1 MQYGALL
8 NAKDVVGLADY
19 QGRSWPGFHRHFAMV
34 WLALTW
40 MARLRSPIP
49 PPNLDHAPSEPRDP
63 TASEHQPPAAPKAQ
77 EPPPAATKETLCSR
91 ESEANASAAYV
102 PPLRNDQ
109 PAPVAGFAGPT
120 SGAAYVP
127 PLRNDQPLSTDI
139 PKPAVIIRF
148 AGIEVPL
155 RCPVTGQAT
164 VGDLPRQAWESIQS
178 AHRRF
183 LGWCRSA
190 IHYELLLL
198 DWKPSTE
205 PLLPRLGSP

>member
-1 MQYGALL
+1 MPRPSRNVLNRREEVQYGALL

-109 PAPVAGFAGPT
+109 P
-120 SGAAYVP
+120 
-127 PLRNDQPLSTDI
+127 LSTDI

>member
-1 MQYGALL
+1 M
-8 NAKDVVGLADY
+8 AK
-19 QGRSWPGFHRHFAMV
+19 
-34 WLALTW
+34 
-40 MARLRSPIP
+40 RSPIP
-49 PPNLDHAPSEPRDP
+49 PPNLGHAPSGPCDP

-109 PAPVAGFAGPT
+109 P
-120 SGAAYVP
+120 
-127 PLRNDQPLSTDI
+127 LSTDI
-139 PKPAVIIRF
+139 PKPAVIVRF
-148 AGIEVPL
+148 AGIEVP
-155 RCPVTGQAT
+155 
-164 VGDLPRQAWESIQS
+164 
-178 AHRRF
+178 RRF